1 MARRLNQSKV
11 KQMLEKEQNLQYKI
25 NQINSLMRTMQH
37 DGYRLTLVD
46 NKTKVAWIKVGKPD
60 SRPAY

>member
-1 MARRLNQSKV
+1 
-11 KQMLEKEQNLQYKI
+11 MLDKEQNLQYKI